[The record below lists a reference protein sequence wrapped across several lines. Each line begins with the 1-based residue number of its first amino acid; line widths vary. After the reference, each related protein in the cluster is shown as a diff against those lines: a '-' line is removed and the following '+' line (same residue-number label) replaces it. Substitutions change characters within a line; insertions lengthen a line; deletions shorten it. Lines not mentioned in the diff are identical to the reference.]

1 MPTRRPTESRDDF
14 LERCMGDE
22 KMAEYETPQRYA
34 ICNKYADNPAK
45 AEETLEAL
53 QYGRP
58 GKNDPRKTP
67 AEPSERRK
75 GSKRNKPGSA
85 KKPNKNIS
93 FSKST
98 ESRLRELMRKHNAKG
113 KGSKAS
119 MGMLKTVYRRGAGAF
134 SRSHAPNM
142 SRGGWGIA
150 RVKAFLYLLRNG
162 RPSNPNYK
170 QDNDLLPKSHPRA
183 KKASEEDYIFKN
195 EESGYETMDYQAAEY
210 QGKKVKLNKPFRTS
224 GGPKKFAVYVQNEA
238 GRVVIVR
245 FGDPNMEIK
254 RDDPDRRRNFRSR
267 HNCDSPGPKTKARYW
282 SCKMWESS
290 KSVTDYTSSEDWE
303 ADEDLDLTFEELWE
317 QNEEQ
322 PIFEDIEEVGAEEE
336 CSDCGNDCCNDE
348 AVEAAEPKP
357 KSTETHEEYMDR
369 CTAMGYTKDECMKAH
384 EGHKFK
390 DQDEAHTDKDHMKAD
405 EGCGCGMSVEAAKV
419 GKDMYDNPG
428 EAQNR
433 AKELGLEGIHTVKKG
448 DDTFFMPGKN
458 KEAYMKKVGNKEEEE
473 VKVRGYHKKKK
484 KDGYASYGDSCP
496 PGKKMKDGK
505 CVRVAI
511 TLDAIIDNAEAIVE
525 AKTGKTVI
533 KISGVAFHEGM
544 NKNYWE
550 ITREGADGVVSQMP
564 GSDITLNHPKAEQG
578 RFKRNMAGIDEG
590 VIGRVSSASLYD
602 KENDMWEVRFMGT
615 VERSELFEV
624 LESGLWLREGYGV
637 SIGGTGVPDKVV
649 EASDGRS
656 KMIFAT
662 DFTFDH
668 LAIVHKPAYPRAVID
683 EAVKVNQAVAE
694 EMFIGNPTQSQS
706 NGTGLDMTD
715 EQIETAIAS
724 EDLAA
729 KMAQLEKELVLANS
743 RVAEF
748 EAGEKAR
755 EEELRME
762 IVKEA
767 SEAGLKGH
775 EALPTDTIKELLAA
789 WNESKPVREMKPV
802 EPASAP
808 AVASD
813 SSAVVAN
820 YLNGKIVRSPEEA
833 YKASFNSLVAAYN
846 RGSPQRDHAPT
857 YEEAK
862 QKGLI

>member
-170 QDNDLLPKSHPRA
+170 QDTDLLPKSHPRA

-303 ADEDLDLTFEELWE
+303 EDEDLDLTFEELWE

-322 PIFEDIEEVGAEEE
+322 PIFEDIEEVGAEE
-336 CSDCGNDCCNDE
+336 D
-348 AVEAAEPKP
+348 
-357 KSTETHEEYMDR
+357 
-369 CTAMGYTKDECMKAH
+369 
-384 EGHKFK
+384 
-390 DQDEAHTDKDHMKAD
+390 
-405 EGCGCGMSVEAAKV
+405 CGCGSDCCDDETVEAKMIR
-419 GKDMYDNPG
+419 KDVFDNPG
-428 EAQNR
+428 EAANR
-433 AKELGLEGIHTVKKG
+433 AKELGIEGIHSHEEDGKTV
-448 DDTFFMPGKN
+448 FMPGKTH
-458 KEAYMKKVGNKEEEE
+458 EDYMKATGGKDIPKKEE
-473 VKVRGYHKKKK
+473 KVEGYKMDDEKKKK
-484 KDGYASYGDSCP
+484 ASYHDGGSCP

-505 CVRVAI
+505 CVRVAV

-775 EALPTDTIKELLAA
+775 EALPADTIKELLAA